1 LNLLLLLNY
10 YANDNNQQLKQNI
23 LYKKFQMLKDII
35 LVQPYLSSYYEATKL
50 VIKQRQSS
58 TTNMYFNN
66 KINDN
71 QEEFR
76 LDSKSDND
84 DNNRKF

>member
-1 LNLLLLLNY
+1 
-10 YANDNNQQLKQNI
+10 
-23 LYKKFQMLKDII
+23 MLKDII

>member
-1 LNLLLLLNY
+1 
-10 YANDNNQQLKQNI
+10 
-23 LYKKFQMLKDII
+23 MLKAII

-84 DNNRKF
+84 DNNRK

>member
-1 LNLLLLLNY
+1 
-10 YANDNNQQLKQNI
+10 
-23 LYKKFQMLKDII
+23 MLKAII